1 MCPAEVGR
9 MATRDD
15 LEQRA
20 GDLAARISDEL
31 VESSEQVDFR
41 MGTYLLAALAAELGQ
56 RVQRRCWE
64 QKRRSTADWD
74 MAAAE
79 AETLITAA
87 WRCMET
93 VSALSGQ
100 FQRSDERP
108 LPE

>member
-1 MCPAEVGR
+1 
-9 MATRDD
+9 MAARDI

-20 GDLAARISDEL
+20 GELAARLADEL

-41 MGTYLLAALAAELGQ
+41 MGTFLLTALVAELGQ
-56 RVQRRCWE
+56 RVQQRGWE
-64 QKRRSTADWD
+64 QGRRSTANWD

-93 VSALSGQ
+93 VSVLSGH
-100 FQRSDERP
+100 FRDIDDRA

>member
-1 MCPAEVGR
+1 
-9 MATRDD
+9 MAIREQ
-15 LEQRA
+15 LEERAQR
-20 GDLAARISDEL
+20 LADRLTDEL
-31 VESSEQVDFR
+31 VQSSEAVDYQ

-56 RVQRRCWE
+56 RVQQRCWE
-64 QKRRSTADWD
+64 QARVASSNWE

-93 VSALSGQ
+93 ISVLANDFQSAKK
-100 FQRSDERP
+100 

>member
-1 MCPAEVGR
+1 
-9 MATRDD
+9 MAARED
-15 LEQRA
+15 LERQA
-20 GDLAARISDEL
+20 SELAARLVDEL

-41 MGTYLLAALAAELGQ
+41 MGTYLLAGLTAELGE

-64 QKRRSTADWD
+64 EARRSTANWD

-93 VSALSGQ
+93 VSVLSGH
-100 FQRSDERP
+100 FE
-108 LPE
+108 

>member
-1 MCPAEVGR
+1 

-15 LEQRA
+15 LEKRA
-20 GDLAARISDEL
+20 GELAARLSDEL

-64 QKRRSTADWD
+64 QARRSTASWD

-79 AETLITAA
+79 ALVATPGVDAA
-87 WRCMET
+87 AAGEIQ
-93 VSALSGQ
+93 G
-100 FQRSDERP
+100 
-108 LPE
+108 

>member
-15 LEQRA
+15 LEKRA
-20 GDLAARISDEL
+20 GEL

-41 MGTYLLAALAAELGQ
+41 TGTYLLAALAAELGQ

-64 QKRRSTADWD
+64 QARRSTADWA

-93 VSALSGQ
+93 VSVLSGH
-100 FQRSDERP
+100 FRRSDERP

>member
-1 MCPAEVGR
+1 
-9 MATRDD
+9 MAARDI

-20 GDLAARISDEL
+20 GELAARLADEL

-41 MGTYLLAALAAELGQ
+41 MGTFLLTALVAELGQ
-56 RVQRRCWE
+56 RVQQRCWE
-64 QKRRSTADWD
+64 QGRRSTANWD

-93 VSALSGQ
+93 VSVLSGH
-100 FQRSDERP
+100 FRDIDDRA